1 MRVVGELEFGRLG
14 KLEEVPCAEIQVPKL
29 RGAAFSNLCRFNI
42 QQLGFIRQNIAFK
55 ASRHSKSAYAIIV
68 RSSTRSFVKDKH
80 HISTSLQSIFQL
92 VGLGYYVF

>member
-42 QQLGFIRQNIAFK
+42 QQLSFIRQNT
-55 ASRHSKSAYAIIV
+55 YC
-68 RSSTRSFVKDKH
+68 
-80 HISTSLQSIFQL
+80 LQSLTAQQISL
-92 VGLGYYVF
+92 CYYCTQ